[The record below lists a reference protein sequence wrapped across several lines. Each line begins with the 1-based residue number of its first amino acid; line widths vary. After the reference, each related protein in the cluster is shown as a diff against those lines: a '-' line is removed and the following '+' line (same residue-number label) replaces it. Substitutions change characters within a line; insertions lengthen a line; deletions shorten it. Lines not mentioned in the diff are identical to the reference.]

1 MITFTQNLKQAFG
14 SIFESDKGACRIPNE
29 TQCYMMFGQIKP
41 YIPEDT
47 EIKVNIF
54 EYEGYVFI
62 VFQDKKDFKKKYY
75 TLNLFSLIPSAKSIL
90 KTALPKQLKKELL
103 LDRKRPISPIEAN
116 KEQLTDLLFL
126 KNDEFN
132 VVSVYAV

>member
-1 MITFTQNLKQAFG
+1 MISFTPKLAKAFG

-47 EIKVNIF
+47 EIKVDMF

-62 VFQDKKDFKKKYY
+62 TFQDKKDFKKKYY

-103 LDRKRPISPIEAN
+103 QDRKRPISPIEAN
-116 KEQLTDLLFL
+116 KYKLTDLLFQE
-126 KNDEFN
+126 NDEFH
-132 VVSVYAV
+132 VVSVYA